1 MGQDHRKDRN
11 DRWSDHHGHMRLSEG
26 QKCGGGPAASF
37 LRRKDGKITVVNDTV
52 SVAEFRRN
60 SGRRSASVLRFNRIS
75 DWEISYDGNR
85 TERGENPKAKRED
98 HGGIA
103 YEKQRTGRH

>member
-1 MGQDHRKDRN
+1 M
-11 DRWSDHHGHMRLSEG
+11 W
-26 QKCGGGPAASF
+26 GGGPAASF

-85 TERGENPKAKRED
+85 TERRENPKAKRED